1 MTRRSSP
8 VETALTSRVQFPS
21 ALFSLEY
28 DEIFPYERFAHN
40 LLRHAVDALDAKGL
54 PPNISIEFA
63 ALPEGQYPWTLNS
76 SITVGTGSSGNATS
90 FRFVTPEMVPAIVYG
105 LVATALHDF
114 FDATEFRALS
124 ASPDVF
130 AERLKQVTVSVN
142 LGLKNYSLESFAIA
156 VRGIYERLGLEIW
169 RLHQC
174 GDDYD
179 HLTKLIANHEIAHAY
194 LEQATRNPHPTA
206 SEGIAFELIS
216 DLLATHWYFR
226 KTVRLTPDS
235 PEYRAFRKTESHADS
250 IFTNARRGLRNQI
263 SLLVLMALAG
273 AQRNQGVASLD
284 GGPTHPNGLQR
295 FLWQRQEFLVLLESN
310 YSNVLSKD
318 HFDQLETDY
327 TERMEVLN
335 KIGLVSAADSGAMLD
350 PIQCDTYEVAAN
362 LLETLDVEELTG
374 LIPHLRKMRET
385 LSSQHKQR

>member
-1 MTRRSSP
+1 MTIGPFSFKIARVFPHVRRVGEIHDSWDSTAMTRRSSP

-21 ALFSLEY
+21 GLFSLEY

-40 LLRHAVDALDAKGL
+40 LLRHAVDALRAKDL
-54 PPNISIEFA
+54 PPNISIDFA
-63 ALPEGQYPWTLNS
+63 GLPEGQYPWTLNCN
-76 SITVGTGSSGNATS
+76 ITVGTDPSGNPTS
-90 FRFVTPEMVPAIVYG
+90 FRFGIPNMVPAIIYA
-105 LVATALHDF
+105 LIATALHDF
-114 FDATEFRALS
+114 FDPAEFRAFS
-124 ASPDVF
+124 ANPGVF
-130 AERLKQVTVSVN
+130 AERLKQFAACVN
-142 LGLKNYSLESFAIA
+142 LGLEKYSLESFALTI
-156 VRGIYERLGLEIW
+156 RGIYEQLGLDIW

-179 HLTKLIANHEIAHAY
+179 DLTKLIANHEIVHAY

-206 SEGIAFELIS
+206 SERIAFELIS

-284 GGPTHPNGLQR
+284 GGHTH
-295 FLWQRQEFLVLLESN
+295 
-310 YSNVLSKD
+310 
-318 HFDQLETDY
+318 
-327 TERMEVLN
+327 RMACN
-335 KIGLVSAADSGAMLD
+335 DSCGNDKSFWFSWKVITAMFCRST
-350 PIQCDTYEVAAN
+350 ISIN
-362 LLETLDVEELTG
+362 
-374 LIPHLRKMRET
+374 
-385 LSSQHKQR
+385 